1 MAYKRAAYSC
11 DLHTHTNHSDGR
23 KTPKEVI
30 DEAAELGLKVL
41 AITDHDVIPPEFI
54 DTEDGLVSV
63 TEYARKKGIICI
75 PGIEISC
82 DTENE
87 DVHLVCLGCDWKH
100 PFFRQM
106 EKEIQGSKLE
116 SYRTM
121 LENFKRAG
129 YHAEWDDMLCQT
141 GNIRHPE
148 RIQKKQIFQ
157 YLADSGAASEWS
169 QVKKMVQTN
178 SELSVKRRKPDTV
191 DIIKKIHETGGV
203 VILAHPYLIAEPVN
217 WQGKPITRKA
227 YIDELID
234 AGLDGIEV
242 RYTYDKT
249 SYRGCRSKDEI
260 AEEVR
265 LLYGDRVAI
274 LSGGSDC
281 HGETKEQVANPR
293 SLGEEGITFSYM
305 QSNQL
310 LRNFL

>member
-1 MAYKRAAYSC
+1 
-11 DLHTHTNHSDGR
+11 
-23 KTPKEVI
+23 
-30 DEAAELGLKVL
+30 
-41 AITDHDVIPPEFI
+41 
-54 DTEDGLVSV
+54 
-63 TEYARKKGIICI
+63 
-75 PGIEISC
+75 
-82 DTENE
+82 
-87 DVHLVCLGCDWKH
+87 
-100 PFFRQM
+100 
-106 EKEIQGSKLE
+106 
-116 SYRTM
+116 
-121 LENFKRAG
+121 
-129 YHAEWDDMLCQT
+129 
-141 GNIRHPE
+141 
-148 RIQKKQIFQ
+148 
-157 YLADSGAASEWS
+157 
-169 QVKKMVQTN
+169 MVQTN

-249 SYRGCRSKDEI
+249 SYRGCQSKDEI